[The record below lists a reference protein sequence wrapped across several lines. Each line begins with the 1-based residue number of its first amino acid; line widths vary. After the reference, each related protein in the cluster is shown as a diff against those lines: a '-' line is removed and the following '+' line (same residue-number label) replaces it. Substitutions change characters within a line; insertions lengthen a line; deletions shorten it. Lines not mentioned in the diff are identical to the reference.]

1 MLIVL
6 TCWDARVGA
15 DGYQLW
21 AMSKTSTEPKLLQQ
35 NLMCFFYDF
44 LIAFFTEVYVS
55 SPPQVNLSQCTKPVE
70 PGLRPLCDQS
80 MYLSESPASS
90 YKKTLCC
97 DSCKR
102 KSSHLRLYV
111 GLGGAGA
118 FILLLSLVAVIAFR
132 WVAARSPVRRMK
144 EGAPLVLLIV
154 RFTIDV
160 SAISVA
166 MTGQEG
172 NTISRNVCAV
182 Q

>member
-1 MLIVL
+1 MCRLTPPTRILSSRNTWIQTYLQSDWSVSCNRQGYFPSVHFDCLDMLS
-6 TCWDARVGA
+6 CF
-15 DGYQLW
+15 
-21 AMSKTSTEPKLLQQ
+21 
-35 NLMCFFYDF
+35 LMIFW
-44 LIAFFTEVYVS
+44 IAFFTEVYVS

-144 EGAPLVLLIV
+144 EGAPLILLIV
-154 RFTIDV
+154 
-160 SAISVA
+160 
-166 MTGQEG
+166 
-172 NTISRNVCAV
+172 
-182 Q
+182 